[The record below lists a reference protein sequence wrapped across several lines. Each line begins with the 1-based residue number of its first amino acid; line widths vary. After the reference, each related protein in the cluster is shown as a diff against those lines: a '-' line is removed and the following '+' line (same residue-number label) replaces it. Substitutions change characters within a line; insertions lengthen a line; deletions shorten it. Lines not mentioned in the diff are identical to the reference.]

1 MDEDYDDEMPHRITS
16 HKEAFGTLDVDVL
29 EQMQRG
35 QTHDGGLSVI
45 KRKWFGGG
53 KSRPAGA
60 QGAQNMGLGY
70 DAPWLTLASRQDVEQ
85 QERTIARLNNSFKD
99 VGLLPTIDPKKSRKG
114 KSKQPSGNSRRPD
127 EDVFKPV
134 PDDALFM
141 LLPLWPK
148 DSDVKSDNDVMYEVP
163 FEQRQFLLIYYRRE
177 EAKKKQKKRAPP
189 GAQGSSAPSHIHHE
203 APDDPSQLRTFHVC
217 ARVLGYEQLRLCGV
231 RCPSHGLAVTGTMRD
246 AFHSIPPPEVR
257 EREYDPLV
265 IALWHSRETGLELVT
280 EPLDK
285 LGLCQARTPDL
296 DPDDAP
302 PLTPIGRAA
311 AEMAWLGAMALTSFG
326 PV

>member
-1 MDEDYDDEMPHRITS
+1 MDLEDEEPQQRMRS

-29 EQMQRG
+29 EQLHRG
-35 QTHDGGLSVI
+35 QTQDGGLSVI
-45 KRKWFGGG
+45 KRKWFGG
-53 KSRPAGA
+53 KSRGA
-60 QGAQNMGLGY
+60 SSQGTPIM
-70 DAPWLTLASRQDVEQ
+70 APYEARWLTLASRQDVEQ

-99 VGLLPTIDPKKSRKG
+99 VGLLPTMDPKKNRKAKG
-114 KSKQPSGNSRRPD
+114 RIGAGGNSRRPD

-148 DSDVKSDNDVMYEVP
+148 ESDIKSDNDASCEP
-163 FEQRQFLLIYYRRE
+163 PLEERQFLLVYYRRE
-177 EAKKKQKKRAPP
+177 EGKKKPKKRVPP
-189 GAQGSSAPSHIHHE
+189 NTPGSTSPGHGHQEMAE
-203 APDDPSQLRTFHVC
+203 DPSQLRTFHVC
-217 ARVLGYEQLRLCGV
+217 ARVLGYDQLRRSGV

-246 AFHSIPPPEVR
+246 AFNSIPPPEVR
-257 EREYDPLV
+257 EREYDPVV

-285 LGLCQARTPDL
+285 LGLCQERTPDL